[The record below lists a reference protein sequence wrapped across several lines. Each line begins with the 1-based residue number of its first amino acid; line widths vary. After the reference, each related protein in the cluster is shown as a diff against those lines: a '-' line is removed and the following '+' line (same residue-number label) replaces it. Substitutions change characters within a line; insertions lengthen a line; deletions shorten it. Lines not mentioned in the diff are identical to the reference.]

1 MLVLEAKLRGKTEK
15 YNLIDE
21 SIRTA
26 LFMSNKL
33 QKWVAR
39 NIENQG
45 YFMLNLDISC
55 IYERHFQT
63 HKGHTQI
70 HACGGFIFCQVDAS
84 LLGKL
89 SS

>member
-45 YFMLNLDISC
+45 YFMLNLAISC
-55 IYERHFQT
+55 IY
-63 HKGHTQI
+63 
-70 HACGGFIFCQVDAS
+70 
-84 LLGKL
+84 
-89 SS
+89 